1 MRKILL
7 IAENISEPI
16 DEGVKKYSF
25 YLARFI
31 LGLNNDSV
39 VFSAY
44 DNKDLPDLKHLPK
57 NKLLFSVSFFRAIYY
72 CKPEML
78 VYIPAASS
86 TLMSFIRL
94 SLMAIFAHKSRIV
107 MLSLQERKHSR
118 FSRGLIG
125 LLKPDM
131 LVVLSGKEANY
142 YKSMG
147 FNCFISPIG
156 VETGKYLEINPT
168 HKKRLREKLNLPVE
182 GTIILHVGHIN
193 KGRNLEILKG
203 LIDDGFHIVIVAS
216 TRYESDLKLKS
227 VLEEKGYLFITSF
240 IKDIEEY
247 YQASDIY
254 VFPVES
260 ATNAMEF
267 PMSVLEAM
275 SCNLPVMT
283 TRFGGI
289 ESFLPETDWIK
300 YFGSEDE
307 LRSKILKLPQGRE
320 CENRNLALSKF
331 AWSSVFKNLFENK
344 NLQ

>member
-1 MRKILL
+1 MRKTLL
-7 IAENISEPI
+7 IAEDVSEPI
-16 DEGVKKYSF
+16 DEGVKKFSF
-25 YLARFI
+25 YLAKYV
-31 LGLNNDSV
+31 LELNTDSV

-44 DNKDLPDLKHLPK
+44 ANKDLPDLRHLPK
-57 NKLLFSVSFFRAIYY
+57 NKLLFSVSFFRIIYSFR
-72 CKPEML
+72 PEML
-78 VYIPAASS
+78 VYIPSASS

-94 SLMAIFAHKSRIV
+94 SLMALFIPKSRALMV
-107 MLSLQERKHSR
+107 SLQERKHSR
-118 FSRGLIG
+118 FSKGLIS
-125 LLKPDM
+125 LIKPDQI
-131 LVVLSGKEANY
+131 VVLSRKEANY

-147 FNCFISPIG
+147 FDCFVSPIG
-156 VETGKYLEINPT
+156 VETGKYLEINPSQ
-168 HKKRLREKLNLPVE
+168 KRRLREKLNLPIE
-182 GTIILHVGHIN
+182 GRIILHVGHIN

-203 LIDDGFHIVIVAS
+203 LIDDGFHIVIVVS

-227 VLEEKGYLFITSF
+227 ALEDIGYLFITSF

-275 SCNLPVMT
+275 SCNLPVLT

-289 ESFLPETDWIK
+289 ESFLAETDWIK
-300 YFGSEDE
+300 YFESENE
-307 LRSKILKLPQGRE
+307 LRKKILTIPQDTE
-320 CENRNLALSKF
+320 CENRNLVLSKF
-331 AWSSVFKNLFENK
+331 AWSNVVSNLFENK